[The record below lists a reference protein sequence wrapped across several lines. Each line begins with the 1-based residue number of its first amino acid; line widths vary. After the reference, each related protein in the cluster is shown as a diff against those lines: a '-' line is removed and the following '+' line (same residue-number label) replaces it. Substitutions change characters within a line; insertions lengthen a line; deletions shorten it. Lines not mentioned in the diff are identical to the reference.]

1 MTASQ
6 AAWIT
11 GLGTANPLG
20 SDYATV
26 AANLLAGKSGVRTVT
41 DLTLDQHPSRIAG
54 QISGVP
60 VPTGWDAAAFT
71 RLDELHQLV
80 LWCCAQ
86 ALRDAGLW
94 EKRSELRVGI
104 ALGLGAEWLRRWE
117 MDHAQGGR
125 MYLEPTPGEQAL
137 VQIVR
142 QQLGLTGP
150 TTVVA
155 AACASGNLALAQGR
169 RWLQRGWVD
178 LCLAG
183 GCDMQ
188 VTPMTLACFG
198 NLRVLSR
205 RNDTPAAASRPF
217 DRGRDGFV
225 MGEGGAM
232 FVLEPGD
239 RARQRGARAY
249 GEMAGHGA
257 TSDAFHLVIPAT
269 DPEPAAKAL
278 RAALADAA
286 VNPDDIDYLNAHG
299 TSTPIGDVCE
309 TRVVQTVFGSATP
322 KVPVSS
328 TKSMTGHMLSA
339 AAAMEALACLV
350 ALDKQAVPPTINLD
364 DPDPNCNL
372 CHVPHQAQEHRIR
385 VAVSNSFGFG
395 GSNSCVVF
403 RKVA

>member
-1 MTASQ
+1 MSEGF
-6 AAWIT
+6 WIT
-11 GLGTANPLG
+11 GLGTVNPLG
-20 SDYATV
+20 ADYKTV
-26 AANLLAGKSGVRTVT
+26 ADNLLAGRSGVTSVT
-41 DLTLDQHPSRIAG
+41 DLPLDQHPSRIAG
-54 QISGVP
+54 RIHGIP
-60 VPTGWDAAAFT
+60 VPPGWDADEFA
-71 RLDELHQLV
+71 RLDQLHQLV
-80 LWCCAQ
+80 LWCCSH

-94 EKRSELRVGI
+94 EKRGDLRIGL

-117 MDHAQGGR
+117 TDSFRGGR
-125 MYLEPTPGEQAL
+125 MYLFPTPGEQAL
-137 VQIVR
+137 TKIVG

-150 TTVVA
+150 ATVVA

-169 RWLQRGWVD
+169 RWLQRGWID
-178 LCLAG
+178 ICLAG

-232 FVLEPGD
+232 FVLEPAEK
-239 RARQRGARAY
+239 ARKRGARAY
-249 GEMAGHGA
+249 GALAGHGA

-269 DPEPAAKAL
+269 DPGPASKAL

-286 VNPDDIDYLNAHG
+286 AGPDDIDYLNAHG

-309 TRVVQTVFGSATP
+309 ARVVQSVFGAATP
-322 KVPVSS
+322 RIPVSS

-350 ALDKQAVPPTINLD
+350 ALDRQAVPPTINLD
-364 DPDPNCNL
+364 DPDPNCAL
-372 CHVPHQAQEHRIR
+372 CHVPHHAREHRVR